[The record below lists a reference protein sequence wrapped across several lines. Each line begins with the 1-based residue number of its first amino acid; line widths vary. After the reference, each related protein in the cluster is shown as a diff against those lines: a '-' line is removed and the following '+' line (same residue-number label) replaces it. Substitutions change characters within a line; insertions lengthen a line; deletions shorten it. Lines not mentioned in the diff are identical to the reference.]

1 VHSSGGGRYAGSVRG
16 RTAVVRTVGEERRDD
31 CGRSAEAELT
41 NVNGQ
46 RGLGLSDTE
55 ARIVDL
61 VCRGATNREIARAT
75 FLSVKAIEANLT
87 RLYRRFGVRN
97 REQLSHAVAEMSS
110 SSE

>member
-1 VHSSGGGRYAGSVRG
+1 M
-16 RTAVVRTVGEERRDD
+16 
-31 CGRSAEAELT
+31 T